1 MHEHGILVN
10 GQSRSGVL
18 AFYFKSRG
26 EIHQDSNSHICLR
39 TGLRTGISSENQEK
53 VAKVGES

>member
-18 AFYFKSRG
+18 ALYFKSRG
-26 EIHQDSNSHICLR
+26 EIHQDSNSNICLR